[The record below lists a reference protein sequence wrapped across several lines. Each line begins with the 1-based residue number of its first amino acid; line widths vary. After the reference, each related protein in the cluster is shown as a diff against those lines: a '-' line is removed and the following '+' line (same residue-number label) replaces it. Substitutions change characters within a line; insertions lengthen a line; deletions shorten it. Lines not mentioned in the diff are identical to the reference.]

1 MLSTAN
7 TTANGII
14 MEVPTEGCYT
24 PKKRQEQVA
33 NFCANED
40 CYAPKKR
47 QEQAVDRRSLAE
59 SVRKNLAF

>member
-7 TTANGII
+7 TTANAII
-14 MEVPTEGCYT
+14 TAVPTEGCYT

-33 NFCANED
+33 DNED

-59 SVRKNLAF
+59 SVRKNLYF